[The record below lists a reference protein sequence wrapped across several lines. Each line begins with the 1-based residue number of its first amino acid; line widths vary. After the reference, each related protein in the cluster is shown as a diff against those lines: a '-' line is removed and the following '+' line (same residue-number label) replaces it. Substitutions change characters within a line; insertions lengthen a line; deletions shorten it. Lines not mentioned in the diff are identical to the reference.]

1 VIEGGGGRS
10 DLIIDGGG
18 GDLNIGGGK

>member
-1 VIEGGGGRS
+1 VVEGGGGRS

-18 GDLNIGGGK
+18 GDLNIGGGT

>member
-18 GDLNIGGGK
+18 GDLNIGGGT